1 MSPHVHIADLIA
13 VPLLRVTA
21 FNEHRPR
28 RQVMADRVESRNR
41 TISEVQAQV
50 GRFVFVSGLDDSPY
64 LEQISCNGAA
74 QALRKTGVPTR

>member
-1 MSPHVHIADLIA
+1 
-13 VPLLRVTA
+13 
-21 FNEHRPR
+21 
-28 RQVMADRVESRNR
+28 MADRVESRNR